1 LLGEEVLV
9 MDRVIIGVDPHKL
22 SVTFEA
28 RDSREILRA
37 TGRFGTDARGYRLLV
52 KYARQWPE
60 RVWAVEGANG
70 IGRPLAQRLLASGE
84 RVLDVPAKLAARAR
98 VSGTGQGRKT
108 DPADAYAIVMVA
120 LRDKRLRE
128 LAADSGLTVLRLLCD
143 RRDEL
148 SQARAQALNRM
159 HRLFLELIPGGA
171 PVKKSTAQYQVL
183 LATVRPRDLAGK
195 TRRRMAAEEL
205 ADIERLDAKLK
216 AMKAELKAAVLASG
230 SHLMDIHGIGPA
242 GAARILADVGDV
254 ARFPNRAHFASW
266 TGTAP
271 IDASSGQHTHHR
283 LSRAGNRRINHVLYM
298 AGIVQ
303 LRNDTPGRG
312 YYRRRVAE
320 GKTSM
325 EAMRCLRRRLSDVVY
340 RQLAADAQARATG
353 QTGPGGHSGA
363 TLSSSAAGLLPVTGT
378 SDQPLPGPAPTTLPP
393 PPAKRTPPAAPAGAT
408 PRRRAG
414 GVNVERPA
422 GRTTLTPTSDG
433 AHSKSPGLPS

>member
-1 LLGEEVLV
+1 VLV
-9 MDRVIIGVDPHKL
+9 VDRVIIGVDPHKL
-22 SVTFEA
+22 SVTIEA
-28 RDSREILRA
+28 RDTREILRA
-37 TGRFGTDARGYRLLV
+37 TGRFGTDARSYRQLLA
-52 KYARQWPE
+52 YARQWPE

-98 VSGTGQGRKT
+98 VFDTGQGRKT
-108 DPADAYAIVMVA
+108 DPADAHAIVMVA

-128 LAADSGLTVLRLLCD
+128 LTADPGLTVLRLLCD

-148 SQARAQALNRM
+148 SRARAQALNRM
-159 HRLFLELIPGGA
+159 HRLFAELIPGGA
-171 PVKKSTAQYQVL
+171 PVKKSTAQYRAL

-195 TRRRMAAEEL
+195 TRRRMAAEEI
-205 ADIERLDAKLK
+205 ADLERLDAKLK
-216 AMKAELKAAVLASG
+216 AMKAELKAAVVASG

-303 LRNDTPGRG
+303 LRNDTPGRA
-312 YYRRRVAE
+312 YYRRRVAG

-340 RQLAADAQARATG
+340 RQLAADARALQ

-363 TLSSSAAGLLPVTGT
+363 TLLSSAAGLLPVTGT

-393 PPAKRTPPAAPAGAT
+393 PPVRRTPPAAPAGAT
-408 PRRRAG
+408 PRRHAA

-422 GRTTLTPTSDG
+422 GRTTLTPASVG
-433 AHSKSPGLPS
+433 AHSKSPRPPS

>member
-1 LLGEEVLV
+1 

-52 KYARQWPE
+52 KYARQWPG

-70 IGRPLAQRLLASGE
+70 IGRPLAQRLLADGE

-98 VSGTGQGRKT
+98 VFDAGQGRKT
-108 DPADAYAIVMVA
+108 DATDAHAVVMVA
-120 LRDKRLRE
+120 LRDKGLRE
-128 LAADSGLTVLRLLCD
+128 LTIDPDLMVLQLLCD

-148 SQARAQALNRM
+148 SRARAQALNRL
-159 HRLFLELIPGGA
+159 HRLFLELVPGGA
-171 PVKKSTAQYQVL
+171 PVKKSASQYKTL
-183 LATVRPRDLAGK
+183 LASVRQRDLAGK
-195 TRRRMAAEEL
+195 MRRRMAAEEL

-216 AMKAELKAAVLASG
+216 AMKAELKAAVQASG

-242 GAARILADVGDV
+242 GAARILADAGDI
-254 ARFPNRAHFASW
+254 ARFPNRSHFASW

-271 IDASSGQHTHHR
+271 IDASSGQHTRHR
-283 LSRAGNRRINHVLYM
+283 LSRAGNRRLNHVLYM

-303 LRNDTPGRG
+303 LRNDTAGRA
-312 YYRRRVAE
+312 YYRRKIAG

-340 RQLAADAQARATG
+340 RQLAADAAQAAEQRAREGT
-353 QTGPGGHSGA
+353 PGRLYCPVRPTYPRASALRTSHFPDPHPRPYPRYQRRPRPPRPGRRHPA
-363 TLSSSAAGLLPVTGT
+363 TA
-378 SDQPLPGPAPTTLPP
+378 
-393 PPAKRTPPAAPAGAT
+393 
-408 PRRRAG
+408 RRRCQHG
-414 GVNVERPA
+414 DILCQPF
-422 GRTTLTPTSDG
+422 G
-433 AHSKSPGLPS
+433 AVRFEVT